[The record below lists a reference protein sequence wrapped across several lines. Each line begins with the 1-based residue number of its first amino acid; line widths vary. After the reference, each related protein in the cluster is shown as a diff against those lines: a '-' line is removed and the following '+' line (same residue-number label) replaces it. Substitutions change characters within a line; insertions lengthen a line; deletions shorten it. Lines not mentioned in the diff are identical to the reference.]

1 VVEEEEREGIL
12 GSEANLGFNR
22 VWVFFFFFFLIES
35 ESGGWVLFIF
45 NHV

>member
-1 VVEEEEREGIL
+1 MVEEEEREGIL

-22 VWVFFFFFFLIES
+22 VWVFFFIIES

>member
-1 VVEEEEREGIL
+1 MAEEEEREGIL

-22 VWVFFFFFFLIES
+22 VWVFFFFIIES